1 MTSSRPVIE
10 FELELQTRQAQS
22 MKHWLTHN
30 LGGMFYMLEVVFRD
44 KPELDA
50 SVTQTINEIS
60 EAFDDLD
67 DDLLVCIEEQDQKKL
82 PHNNVNLKYS
92 NPKNVSVECSTPQL
106 LCCQQL
112 LNHFD
117 QIVQAFDKQ
126 WLLKQISRQEHQ
138 QYILTWMQKVSKVLF
153 ECNKKYRSVRHQVMA
168 QAEHAESVNGEARE
182 QHTEEQVVLPLP

>member
-10 FELELQTRQAQS
+10 FELELKTRQAQS

-44 KPELDA
+44 KPELDE
-50 SVTQTINEIS
+50 SVSQTINEIA

-67 DDLLVCIEEQDQKKL
+67 DDLLVCLEAQDKKKL

-117 QIVQAFDKQ
+117 QVVQAYDKQ
-126 WLLKQISRQEHQ
+126 WLL
-138 QYILTWMQKVSKVLF
+138 
-153 ECNKKYRSVRHQVMA
+153 
-168 QAEHAESVNGEARE
+168 
-182 QHTEEQVVLPLP
+182 

>member
-1 MTSSRPVIE
+1 MISSRPVIE

-22 MKHWLTHN
+22 MKNWLTDN

-44 KPELDA
+44 KPELGK
-50 SVTQTINEIS
+50 SVSQTINEIA

-67 DDLLVCIEEQDQKKL
+67 DELLVFIEEQEQKKL
-82 PHNNVNLKYS
+82 PYNNVSLKYS

-117 QIVQAFDKQ
+117 QVVQAFDKQ
-126 WLLKQISRQEHQ
+126 WLLRQISRQEHQ
-138 QYILTWMQKVSKVLF
+138 QNILNWMQKVSKVLF

-168 QAEHAESVNGEARE
+168 PVDTVQAEDDSQEL
-182 QHTEEQVVLPLP
+182 LPLT

>member
-22 MKHWLTHN
+22 MKNWLTHN

-50 SVTQTINEIS
+50 SLTQTINEIS

-67 DDLLVCIEEQDQKKL
+67 DDLLVCLDEQEQKKL
-82 PHNNVNLKYS
+82 PYDNVSLKYS
-92 NPKNVSVECSTPQL
+92 NPKNISVECSTPQL

-117 QIVQAFDKQ
+117 QIVQVFDKQ
-126 WLLKQISRQEHQ
+126 WLLKEITRQEHQ
-138 QYILTWMQKVSKVLF
+138 QNILAWMQKVSKVLF

-168 QAEHAESVNGEARE
+168 QAEALSSEASDSQE
-182 QHTEEQVVLPLP
+182 ALPLV

>member
-1 MTSSRPVIE
+1 MNSSRPVIE

-22 MKHWLTHN
+22 MKNWLTHN
-30 LGGMFYMLEVVFRD
+30 LGGMFYMLEVVFRN
-44 KPELDA
+44 KPELDEP
-50 SVTQTINEIS
+50 VRQTINEIV

-67 DDLLVCIEEQDQKKL
+67 DDLLVCIEEQDRKKL
-82 PHNNVNLKYS
+82 PHNNINLKYS

-117 QIVQAFDKQ
+117 QVVQAFDKQ

-138 QYILTWMQKVSKVLF
+138 QNIMTWMQKVSKVLF
-153 ECNKKYRSVRHQVMA
+153 ECNKKYRSVRHQVMDQTDTIPA
-168 QAEHAESVNGEARE
+168 ETDESQAL
-182 QHTEEQVVLPLP
+182 LPLA

>member
-10 FELELQTRQAQS
+10 FELKLQTRQAQS

-44 KPELDA
+44 KPELDE

-67 DDLLVCIEEQDQKKL
+67 DDLLVCLEEQDRKKL

-117 QIVQAFDKQ
+117 QMVQAFDKQ

-138 QYILTWMQKVSKVLF
+138 QNILNWMQKVSKVLF
-153 ECNKKYRSVRHQVMA
+153 ECNKKYRSVRHQVMT
-168 QAEHAESVNGEARE
+168 QAEALPTEANE
-182 QHTEEQVVLPLP
+182 TQEVLPLV